1 MVQWEIGIVLL
12 TVDCLSDVDV
22 NLSLIS
28 QGEDS
33 IIYP

>member
-1 MVQWEIGIVLL
+1 MVQWEIGIGLL

-22 NLSLIS
+22 NLSLIL